1 MEDEI
6 LIAQANPSDAQRML
20 DLILS
25 AFAEYRGKLDPESSA
40 FGETADSV
48 RQALATGEGLAAWND
63 GRMVGCLILEPRGAA
78 GLYLGRLAVDPAYRG
93 RGIAGGLAQ
102 AAEAWARR
110 RGRFH
115 LELNVRLALAGNI
128 RLFERLGYRETARKS
143 HPGFAHLTYLVME
156 KNLH

>member
-6 LIAQANPSDAQRML
+6 LIARANPRDAQRML
-20 DLILS
+20 DLILH

-40 FGETADSV
+40 FGETVESV
-48 RQALATGEGLAAWND
+48 RQALEVGEGLAAWNG
-63 GRMVGCLILEPRGAA
+63 GRMVGGLILEPRGAV

-102 AAEAWARR
+102 AAEAWALRG
-110 RGRFH
+110 GRFH

-128 RLFERLGYRETARKS
+128 HLFERLGYRETARKS
-143 HPGFAHLTYLVME
+143 HPGFIHPTYLVME
-156 KNLH
+156 KSLI